1 MKFGVVDLQTSQ
13 NSRCPVRVIEQSTGR
28 EVGWVNRY
36 LDREYVRRLA
46 DGSLRLYA
54 HNLLHFVRWWA
65 SIHHSGDVLE
75 RDLTESTLLEYL
87 RFQSGLQPRPSGA
100 AINARIAVADRALRN
115 EFPDAPCQ
123 IARGFHQAYL
133 RRRPMGLAR
142 PRWAI
147 SRLRVKE
154 AKRSIVP
161 LSVDEVARFWSSFRT
176 TRDLAIVGL
185 MLLQGL
191 RSAEVLA
198 LNPDDVLLSEGQLR
212 VRGKGGKLRFL
223 PLAPETVQ
231 LLEHYMRLERPN
243 PCSAALFVSL
253 KGPARGQ
260 RMTPAG
266 LRSLFRYHRRTTGI
280 KIANPHRFRHTFAS
294 DMLRAGVS
302 LPALMRLMGH
312 SDIQTTLLYVQVTPQ
327 DVYLEYARAVAQH
340 IRLVPGDRS

>member
-1 MKFGVVDLQTSQ
+1 MKFRVIDLQTSQ
-13 NSRCPVRVIEQSTGR
+13 NSRSPVRVIEQNTGR
-28 EVGWVNRY
+28 EVDWVNRY

-46 DGSLRLYA
+46 DKSLRLYA

-65 SIHHSGDVLE
+65 NIHRTGDVLE
-75 RDLTESTLLEYL
+75 QDLTESTLLEYL
-87 RFQSGLQPRPSGA
+87 RFESGLQPRPSA
-100 AINARIAVADRALRN
+100 STINARIAVADRALRN

-133 RRRPMGLAR
+133 RRRPMGLGR

-154 AKRSIVP
+154 PKRSIVP
-161 LSVDEVARFWSSFRT
+161 LSIDEVARFWSSFRA

-212 VRGKGGKLRFL
+212 VRGKGNKLRFL

-280 KIANPHRFRHTFAS
+280 KPANPHRFRHTFAS

-312 SDIQTTLLYVQVTPQ
+312 SDIQTTLLYVHVTPQ

-340 IRLVPGDRS
+340 IRPVPGNRS

>member
-1 MKFGVVDLQTSQ
+1 MKFRVIDLQNSQ
-13 NSRCPVRVIEQSTGR
+13 NSRSPVRVIEQNTGR
-28 EVGWVNRY
+28 EVDWVNRY

-46 DGSLRLYA
+46 DKSLRLYA

-65 SIHHSGDVLE
+65 NIHRTGDVLE
-75 RDLTESTLLEYL
+75 QDLTESTLLEYL
-87 RFQSGLQPRPSGA
+87 RFESGLQPRPSA
-100 AINARIAVADRALRN
+100 STINARIAVADRALRN
-115 EFPDAPCQ
+115 QFPDAPCQ

-133 RRRPMGLAR
+133 RRRPMGLGR

-154 AKRSIVP
+154 PKRSIVP
-161 LSVDEVARFWSSFRT
+161 LSIDEVARFWSSFRA

-212 VRGKGGKLRFL
+212 VRGKGNKLRFL

-280 KIANPHRFRHTFAS
+280 KPANPHRFRHTFAS

-327 DVYLEYARAVAQH
+327 DVYVEYTRAVAQL
-340 IRLVPGDRS
+340 IRPLPGNRA